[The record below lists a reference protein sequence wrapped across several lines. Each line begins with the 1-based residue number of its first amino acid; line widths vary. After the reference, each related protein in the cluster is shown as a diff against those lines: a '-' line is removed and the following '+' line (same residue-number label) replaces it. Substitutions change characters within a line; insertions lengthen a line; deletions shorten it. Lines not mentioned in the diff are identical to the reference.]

1 MWLITFPGIDARFHG
16 MSRTGVTVTRVLLAL
31 LLFLP
36 VMVGAVCTVVSGT
49 DLMSTSVGNEGD
61 DTAAPGEA
69 RREVRGGGDLVA
81 ARRAAGE
88 AETQAGFLVAGT
100 GELSDGAG
108 ELADGSRRL
117 SEGATDAVNGSQQLT
132 DGLIQLQ
139 AGTGQLGDG
148 ATRVA
153 DGVSRAV
160 EQIEALPG
168 ARDELLR
175 ILDDVD
181 ATLAK
186 SDHPEAPKLRME
198 LVNLRVEVVNFRIAP
213 EMLGQ
218 LNELRDGSREVANQ
232 LSTPGQPFHDG
243 VYSAAAGSRSLT
255 SGLRELNEGTQ
266 ALQSGVD
273 EIRDGAE
280 RVRSMAEANEKKIDA
295 IQAGLPARGAAGA
308 APGVVEQA
316 SAQLDTGVGV
326 GPMGALF
333 AALLVWLAGTS
344 LWLLSRP
351 SAEPGGARSR
361 TFGAPGLA
369 VAGIAAVGAVF
380 VATVARPAG
389 SVALT
394 GAILVVALTAVAAA
408 VSGRAVIGLLG
419 GTAGRIAL
427 VLGLIAQVGVLGH
440 VFSGVSVGEEP
451 TAFWRFLTAVMPAAY
466 PAGALA
472 GFGTGGSGPVLWTAV
487 AVLGSLVVLG
497 VLVGRFAPT
506 VDCPPG
512 PVPGD
517 PVGDRD
523 GSASMV
529 AGHRPSDDPTATI
542 PAVTDVPPER

>member
-1 MWLITFPGIDARFHG
+1 MWLITFSGIDARFHV

-36 VMVGAVCTVVSGT
+36 VMVGAVYTVVSGT
-49 DLMSTSVGNEGD
+49 DLTSTSVGDEAA

-69 RREVRGGGDLVA
+69 RREIRGGGDLVA

-280 RVRSMAEANEKKIDA
+280 RIRSMAEANEKKVDA
-295 IQAGLPARGAAGA
+295 IQAGLPARSAAGTV
-308 APGVVEQA
+308 PGASEQA
-316 SAQLDTGVGV
+316 AAQLDTGVGP
-326 GPMGALF
+326 GPMDALF

-344 LWLLSRP
+344 LWLLSRLSP
-351 SAEPGGARSR
+351 APAGVRSR
-361 TFGAPGLA
+361 VFGAPGLA

-408 VSGRAVIGLLG
+408 VSGRAVIGVLG
-419 GTAGRIAL
+419 ATVGRIAL
-427 VLGLIAQVGVLGH
+427 VLGMIVQVGVLGH
-440 VFSGVSVGEEP
+440 VFSGVSAGEEP
-451 TAFWRFLTAVMPAAY
+451 TAFWRSLTAVMPAAY

-472 GFGTGGSGPVLWTAV
+472 DFGAGGSGPVLWTAV
-487 AVLGSLVVLG
+487 AVLGALVVMG
-497 VLVGRFAPT
+497 AVVGRFVPT
-506 VDCPPG
+506 VDRHSQSMSGAPG
-512 PVPGD
+512 EAHDD
-517 PVGDRD
+517 PAAVT
-523 GSASMV
+523 

-542 PAVTDVPPER
+542 PAVTDDPPER